1 MLHIAGTSG
10 KTADD
15 RLPYALRC
23 KTIWQKKV
31 SFLVSLIILSF
42 INGINPPIILV
53 SLLTAIGAT
62 ILETFSK
69 LGIDNLTVPI
79 GSATIAYFLTQIF
92 ISS

>member
-1 MLHIAGTSG
+1 MLVI
-10 KTADD
+10 
-15 RLPYALRC
+15 
-23 KTIWQKKV
+23 

-53 SLLTAIGAT
+53 SLLTAIVAT

-69 LGIDNLTVPI
+69 LGIDNLTVPV
-79 GSATIAYFLTQIF
+79 GSAAIAYFLTQIF